1 VPGGV
6 SELVA
11 VGVAFVSA
19 LLPVVNIE
27 AYVAAIAAGGVGGNL
42 WLLCALVAFGQM
54 AGKLVWFYAG
64 AHALNVR
71 WVRRKM
77 SSPKRTAQLQR
88 WQVRVGGRP
97 GIASATVFAAG
108 SVGLPP
114 LAVVSVLAGQ
124 LRVPLALF
132 LIAGTTGRFLRFALL
147 AHGATLLP
155 VG

>member
-1 VPGGV
+1 MT
-6 SELVA
+6 ELVA

-27 AYVAAIAAGGVGGNL
+27 AYVAAVAAGGVGGNL
-42 WLLCALVAFGQM
+42 WSLCALVAFGQM

-64 AHALNVR
+64 AHAVDIR

-77 SSPKRTAQLQR
+77 STPKRAAQLQR

-108 SVGLPP
+108 AVGLPP

-132 LIAGTTGRFLRFALL
+132 MVAGTIGRFLRFVAL
-147 AHGATLLP
+147 AHGVTLLP
-155 VG
+155 IG